1 MTQLERL
8 EEENKGKD
16 QSKAP
21 KQRENFVKINNNKFK
36 SYKPRLRGAAFNAKI
51 MAKKPN
57 QLAARARFAKKMTL
71 EQLKNKDQVNMYGG
85 LGKVGLDYADRDKN
99 EALLSGEEMDENDD
113 EYQAPAFSNSAKVL
127 IKSAEVEKQA
137 AKEKGQDEDDEM
149 LCEGFDTMAL
159 ELQKIDDEVEEDPPV
174 DPNDLD
180 KAAYAVPTTDEGY
193 RKILKERF
201 GHDEFMEGQLEAIK
215 VLVEK
220 RSNALVVLATG
231 GGKSLIYQYVT
242 QFMPGLVL
250 VVTPLIALM
259 TDQLSKLPDFL
270 PGACLNSQ

>member
-8 EEENKGKD
+8 EEENKSRDEAKP
-16 QSKAP
+16 Q

-99 EALLSGEEMDENDD
+99 EALLSGEEMDEKDD

-127 IKSAEVEKQA
+127 IKSAEA
-137 AKEKGQDEDDEM
+137 AKEKEQDKDDEM

-174 DPNDLD
+174 DLNDLD

-193 RKILKERF
+193 RQILKERF
-201 GHDEFMEGQLEAIK
+201 GHGEFMEGQLEAIK

-242 QFMPGLVL
+242 QFMPGLIL

-259 TDQLSKLPDFL
+259 TDQLNKLPDFL